1 MSSDT
6 SHSQEQELSDRIS
19 SFCEIIKRSNINVQV
34 KSEILRFIR
43 ESQDLQS
50 AKELYQSELRKQLD
64 RTSGQP
70 QGELASD
77 NSDSDSDTTVDIS
90 DSDELFSSIEQKSQ
104 EILDSS
110 VDEPIESHIETAIS
124 EVAESTSAVTESIN
138 SVAESTHTPIVSVQ
152 TPVTSTNTSASTFL
166 RSILFSSSPL
176 TPTSTVVPST
186 STPLHLTVPV
196 PQPRF
201 VTPPNVLVQSGIEQ
215 SFLDEFGS
223 LFEATEHVSTM
234 ATNLT
239 PADITQITNI
249 VTQNTQNDA
258 KIRNFSGLQ
267 KEAVSWMDDFEYV
280 AIASNWDD
288 AKKVSKLGAYLTG
301 SGREWYSLY
310 VQGQNLTWD
319 QTKDAFFRQFLP
331 VDYHSHLRE
340 EFRTRKQKL
349 YEPSANFIVSMRAI
363 LNKSNQQMTEAE
375 AVEFIISNMQPDI
388 KKELRLIKPATYAL
402 LLEKANVIEFALKS
416 SQEADSQELV
426 ILTNQLASMCAISS
440 QSDQRGRRGRGGFQ
454 NFNNRSKR
462 GKPRCYSCNKIGHV
476 WVNCRSNW
484 NNRSRG
490 RGRGRG
496 FRGRGRGRG
505 RGYNNW
511 NLNNNWNYNNNSQSY
526 QTNALRPALPEPAQ
540 NLNVLNVIRAVGTSN
555 GFFVEVLINDVKA
568 IALVDTGS
576 AATFINDTFARSAQL
591 PTNSW
596 SGSCYHLANNQ
607 KVKPLAEA
615 NVKLS
620 LTIKGQTKSAEL
632 NIFVLKDLTH
642 QVVLGANVIRALG
655 IIIDGKDNT
664 VSY

>member
-1 MSSDT
+1 MSSDS
-6 SHSQEQELSDRIS
+6 SHSQEQELNDRIS

-138 SVAESTHTPIVSVQ
+138 PVAESTHTPIISVQ
-152 TPVTSTNTSASTFL
+152 TPVTSTNTSASTLL

-186 STPLHLTVPV
+186 STPLHSTVPV

-267 KEAVSWMDDFEYV
+267 EEAVSWMM
-280 AIASNWDD
+280 
-288 AKKVSKLGAYLTG
+288 T
-301 SGREWYSLY
+301 
-310 VQGQNLTWD
+310 
-319 QTKDAFFRQFLP
+319 
-331 VDYHSHLRE
+331 
-340 EFRTRKQKL
+340 
-349 YEPSANFIVSMRAI
+349 
-363 LNKSNQQMTEAE
+363 LNM
-375 AVEFIISNMQPDI
+375 
-388 KKELRLIKPATYAL
+388 
-402 LLEKANVIEFALKS
+402 
-416 SQEADSQELV
+416 
-426 ILTNQLASMCAISS
+426 
-440 QSDQRGRRGRGGFQ
+440 
-454 NFNNRSKR
+454 
-462 GKPRCYSCNKIGHV
+462 
-476 WVNCRSNW
+476 
-484 NNRSRG
+484 
-490 RGRGRG
+490 
-496 FRGRGRGRG
+496 
-505 RGYNNW
+505 
-511 NLNNNWNYNNNSQSY
+511 
-526 QTNALRPALPEPAQ
+526 
-540 NLNVLNVIRAVGTSN
+540 
-555 GFFVEVLINDVKA
+555 
-568 IALVDTGS
+568 
-576 AATFINDTFARSAQL
+576 
-591 PTNSW
+591 
-596 SGSCYHLANNQ
+596 
-607 KVKPLAEA
+607 
-615 NVKLS
+615 
-620 LTIKGQTKSAEL
+620 
-632 NIFVLKDLTH
+632 
-642 QVVLGANVIRALG
+642 
-655 IIIDGKDNT
+655 
-664 VSY
+664 